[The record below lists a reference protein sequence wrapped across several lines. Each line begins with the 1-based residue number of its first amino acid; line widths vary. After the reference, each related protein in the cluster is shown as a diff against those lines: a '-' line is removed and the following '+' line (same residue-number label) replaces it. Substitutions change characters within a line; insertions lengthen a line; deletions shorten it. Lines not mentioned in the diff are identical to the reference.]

1 VANTLTLNGTLQL
14 VTKDNLVAGTYTVLS
29 AKKVQGAYKKVTLNG
44 KDITPIYQNN
54 SVKFTVS

>member
-1 VANTLTLNGTLQL
+1 LTLNGTLQL
-14 VTKDNLVAGTYTVLS
+14 VTKDNLAAGTYTVLS
-29 AKKVQGAYKKVTLNG
+29 AKKIQGTYKKVTLNG